1 MNHFYNK
8 FGNPHV
14 NSYYVKMLCMV
25 QYHFGPFKSIVWRF
39 WGSKAGPD
47 WVTYICLVII
57 IHWKT
62 AVSILNYK
70 TARNG

>member
-14 NSYYVKMLCMV
+14 NSYYVKI